1 MIPAVTPAIESE
13 KTLLGALLLDSSC
26 YLTIKDMLCGNDFSC
41 DSHNKVFEAIR
52 AVFAERGT
60 FNIAMVSD
68 HGTLDSKYLYQLA
81 NDCCSTANVKAHA
94 EIIREKSVQRQLLE
108 CAKEIDAQKEG

>member
-1 MIPAVTPAIESE
+1 MTATVTPAIESE
-13 KTLLGALLLDSSC
+13 KTLLGGLLLDSSC
-26 YLTIKDMLCGNDFSC
+26 YLAIKDMLCGNDFSC

-60 FNIAMVSD
+60 FDIAMVSD
-68 HGTLDSKYLYQLA
+68 HGGLNSAYLYQLTQ
-81 NDCCSTANVKAHA
+81 DCCSTANLRAHA